1 MVIAVF
7 MGMSKLNQKM
17 SNVISLTFPSIL
29 WRLKVD
35 IISGWIKSIRI
46 RITQLCSLYPVE
58 RWLICTCLCA
68 MEKLLVI
75 VSMGYG
81 FNDFIG
87 MAIAAW
93 EGNFQ

>member
-1 MVIAVF
+1 MF
-7 MGMSKLNQKM
+7 MGMDKANRYLSSVFQTVNF
-17 SNVISLTFPSIL
+17 LTFPSII
-29 WRLKVD
+29 WRFRVD

-81 FNDFIG
+81 FNDFVG
-87 MAIAAW
+87 MGVAC
-93 EGNFQ
+93 